1 MSQAVAQLSIL
12 ERTDIAALG
21 AFVSAQ
27 INAHWQSILEREN
40 TALERLFASA
50 GDAAYGVFQK
60 HLFAL
65 IKRSL
70 KAAGLKAVPG
80 LPVDFQSSREWGNE
94 AETHQQRWMYSVI
107 QSSSGTT
114 LGTLVNVIH
123 HDHTPFV
130 CRMCPM

>member
-1 MSQAVAQLSIL
+1 MKYNSI
-12 ERTDIAALG
+12 E
-21 AFVSAQ
+21 AFVPSG
-27 INAHWQSILEREN
+27 S
-40 TALERLFASA
+40 
-50 GDAAYGVFQK
+50 
-60 HLFAL
+60 
-65 IKRSL
+65 
-70 KAAGLKAVPG
+70 
-80 LPVDFQSSREWGNE
+80 DFQSSREWGNE